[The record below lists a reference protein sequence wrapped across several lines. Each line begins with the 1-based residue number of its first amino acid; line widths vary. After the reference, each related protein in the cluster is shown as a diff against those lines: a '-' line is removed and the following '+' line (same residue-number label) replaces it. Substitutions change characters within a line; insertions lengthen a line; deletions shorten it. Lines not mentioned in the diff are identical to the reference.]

1 MFTSSHLTLTVEQGG
16 SIICLYIYDLLKI
29 GWIVG
34 LKADAFGSG
43 GPINY
48 ILRLALLRALRIL

>member
-1 MFTSSHLTLTVEQGG
+1 M
-16 SIICLYIYDLLKI
+16 CLYIYDFLKI

-43 GPINY
+43 GPIDY
-48 ILRLALLRALRIL
+48 ILRLALLRTCTLRILC